1 MKILLIDVD
10 DIRFEIL
17 NEVASLSNS
26 EVVKISDIQQAKDYI
41 SSNRD
46 FHAVVAIPKID
57 NVPTIQLLAMMKRDS
72 HLKDIPFIILAEE
85 PTEEEID
92 YYKTIGVAEV
102 FEIPF
107 NPLEVFLVITNYI
120 KDVKGEEEVKA
131 ILHEGKEPERVSIFR
146 RIVEFIKRLFGK
158 SG

>member
-1 MKILLIDVD
+1 MKVLLIDVD

-26 EVVKISDIQQAKDYI
+26 EVMKISDIQQAKDYI
-41 SSNRD
+41 TFNRD
-46 FHAVVAIPKID
+46 FHAVIAIPKID
-57 NVPTIQLLAMMKRDS
+57 NLPTIQLLAMMKKDEQ
-72 HLKDIPFIILAEE
+72 LKNIPFIIIAEE
-85 PTEEEID
+85 PTKEEID
-92 YYKTIGVAEV
+92 YYKAIGVAEV

-131 ILHEGKEPERVSIFR
+131 ILHEGKETEKVSIFR
-146 RIVEFIKRLFGK
+146 RIIEFIKRLFGK
-158 SG
+158 KT